1 MSVIAST
8 IPTGPGI
15 SASSD
20 YNTVVQIL
28 TLKIV
33 LKTLG
38 PPPQGFLLFTDSDQH
53 RCISMV
59 GEREDR
65 VDLDYDPEKGI
76 VAVTRPIGR
85 GGVDIRDR
93 RFRARAGGAAR
104 EPGTVGTAATQA
116 PAPRTD
122 PAGCAA
128 TAVGR
133 ALAELGDQ
141 LLHPPDLSHDR
152 LGD

>member
-28 TLKIV
+28 TLRIV

-38 PPPQGFLLFTDSDQH
+38 PPPQGFLLFTDCDRH

-65 VDLDYDPEKGI
+65 VDLDYDPENGI

-85 GGVDIRDR
+85 GGADISDPDFERKLKAQLVNPKR
-93 RFRARAGGAAR
+93 W
-104 EPGTVGTAATQA
+104 
-116 PAPRTD
+116 APRR
-122 PAGCAA
+122 PK
-128 TAVGR
+128 
-133 ALAELGDQ
+133 LLLPELI
-141 LLHPPDLSHDR
+141 
-152 LGD
+152 

>member
-20 YNTVVQIL
+20 NNTAVQIL
-28 TLKIV
+28 TLEIV

-38 PPPQGFLLFTDSDQH
+38 PPPKGFLLFTDSDQH
-53 RCISMV
+53 RRISMV

-65 VDLDYDPEKGI
+65 VDLDYDPETGN
-76 VAVTRPIGR
+76 VTVTRPIGR

-93 RFRARAGGAAR
+93 DFVQELEAQLVNL
-104 EPGTVGTAATQA
+104 EPWAPRRPKP

-133 ALAELGDQ
+133 ALAELVDQ